1 MFCEFWLQQ
10 NAQLGANAGK
20 LTDLRSP
27 PLDWVQL
34 GRSMGILLLHL
45 NIPTGDLSVPL
56 IQNLNNN
63 SFGYNV
69 LIIILITYSL

>member
-10 NAQLGANAGK
+10 HAQLGANAGK

-34 GRSMGILLLHL
+34 GRSMGVPGVSVETAEDLANDLERSLDEPGPHL
-45 NIPTGDLSVPL
+45 IEMKLTR
-56 IQNLNNN
+56 
-63 SFGYNV
+63 
-69 LIIILITYSL
+69 